1 MTVSLHMWYPNKSQ
15 WSVIWIVTIMC
26 LIGWLRSDPEP
37 EAFLMPAMLIGG
49 LFIWHVSQDFGG
61 TKG

>member
-1 MTVSLHMWYPNKSQ
+1 
-15 WSVIWIVTIMC
+15 MC

-37 EAFLMPAMLIGG
+37 EAFIMPAMLIGG
-49 LFIWHVSQDFGG
+49 LFIWHVSQDFGE